1 MLDSWNMKKILG
13 VGSLVFIITM
23 LFNATAHSGDK
34 YKCAKKAA
42 KAKTEF
48 AETRLYWDCVND
60 KNAVFKTKKHSCAI
74 DAAKAKSE
82 NAAVRL
88 YWACVRN

>member
-1 MLDSWNMKKILG
+1 MLSPMKKILG
-13 VGSLVFIITM
+13 LGSLVFVVAL

-34 YKCAKKAA
+34 LKCAKKSA
-42 KAKTEF
+42 KANTEF

-60 KNAVFKTKKHSCAI
+60 DNAVFKTKKHSCAI

-88 YWACVRN
+88 YWACVNN